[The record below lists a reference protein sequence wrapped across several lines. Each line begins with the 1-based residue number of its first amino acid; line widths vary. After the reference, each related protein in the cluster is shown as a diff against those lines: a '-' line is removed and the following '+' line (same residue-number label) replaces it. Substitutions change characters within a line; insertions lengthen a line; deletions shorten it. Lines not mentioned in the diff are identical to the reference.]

1 MNGGDNKI
9 PIGIQTFDK
18 IIEGGYIYVDKT
30 EYIYDIAHK
39 YNYVFLS
46 RPRRFGKSLLSS
58 TFQSY
63 FSGRKDLFNNLK
75 AGSLE
80 KEWKQHPV
88 LYFDMST
95 AKHMTEDLL
104 LEEMDKKLYEYEQTY
119 GRGVK
124 DVNINQRLEGLVH
137 RATEQTG
144 EKAVIII
151 DEYDAPLLDVIN
163 DREQIQPMRQIMRNF
178 YSPIKSLDP
187 YLRFVFITGIN
198 KFAQLSIFS
207 ELNNLKNISM
217 LPEYSAICG
226 ISQSELEHNFDFQIK
241 SLSEAEGISRE
252 KTFDLLKENYDGY
265 HFCEGSDDIY
275 NPFSLLNAFAD
286 KQFKSYWFETATP
299 TYLLERLDRKP
310 IDEREFDKME
320 YISANEFN
328 VSPEVTDNPIPL
340 LYQTGY
346 LTIKSYDK
354 ETDSYTL
361 GYPNKEVRNG
371 FLNSLLARYNNQ
383 DPAGASFVIRFNAAL
398 RKGNVEEA
406 LSRMQSFLA
415 AMPNDLENKTEK
427 HYQTII
433 YLIFSLLGYYIRTE
447 EKSAIGRAD
456 AVCWTDNSIY
466 VFEFKVD
473 SSAETALK
481 QIDDKG
487 YMIPFRF
494 EDGKRLVK
502 LRVCNHPR
510 FYVCQIRISLQ
521 LFGSRCASGG
531 WLGGSMAQA

>member
-58 TFQSY
+58 TFQAY
-63 FSGRKDLFNNLK
+63 FSGRKDLFNNLE
-75 AGSLE
+75 AGKLE

-88 LYFDMST
+88 FYFDMST
-95 AKHMTEDLL
+95 AKHMTEAQL
-104 LEEMDKKLYEYEQTY
+104 LEEMDKKLYDYEQAY

-178 YSPIKSLDP
+178 YSPIKILDP

-241 SLSEAEGISRE
+241 SLSEAEGISIE

-265 HFCEGSDDIY
+265 HFCEGSEDIY

-320 YISANEFN
+320 YISVNEFN
-328 VSPEVTDNPIPL
+328 VSPEITDNPIPL

-346 LTIKSYDK
+346 LTIKAYDK
-354 ETDSYTL
+354 ETESYTL

-383 DPAGASFVIRFNAAL
+383 DPASASFVIRFNAAL

-415 AMPNDLENKTEK
+415 AMPNDLENMTEK

-494 EDGKRLVK
+494 EDDKRLVK
-502 LRVCNHPR
+502 VGVN
-510 FYVCQIRISLQ
+510 ISTV
-521 LFGSRCASGG
+521 SRTLEDWKIDVVNA
-531 WLGGSMAQA
+531 

>member
-1 MNGGDNKI
+1 MNGGNNKL
-9 PIGIQTFDK
+9 PIGIQTFDM

-30 EYIYDIAHK
+30 EYIYNIAHK
-39 YNYVFLS
+39 YNYVFLN

-58 TFQSY
+58 TFQAY

-75 AGSLE
+75 AENLE

-95 AKHMTEDLL
+95 AKHMTEALL
-104 LEEMDKKLYEYEQTY
+104 LEEMDKKLY
-119 GRGVK
+119 
-124 DVNINQRLEGLVH
+124 
-137 RATEQTG
+137 
-144 EKAVIII
+144 
-151 DEYDAPLLDVIN
+151 EYDAPLLDVIN

-226 ISQSELEHNFDFQIK
+226 ISQSELENNFDFQIK

-265 HFCEGSDDIY
+265 HFCEGSEDIY

-310 IDEREFDKME
+310 IEEREFDKME

-328 VSPEVTDNPIPL
+328 VSPEVTDNPTPL

-383 DPAGASFVIRFNAAL
+383 DPASASFVIRFNAAL

-406 LSRMQSFLA
+406 LSLMQSFLA

-433 YLIFSLLGYYIRTE
+433 YLIFSLGYYIRTE

-494 EDGKRLVK
+494 ENGKRLVK
-502 LRVCNHPR
+502 VGVN
-510 FYVCQIRISLQ
+510 ISTV
-521 LFGSRCASGG
+521 SRTLED
-531 WLGGSMAQA
+531 WKIDVVNV